1 MDEQE
6 IPKTYNPKDWENKL
20 YSDWEA
26 RGLFNPDGSDSSSR
40 YSNILPPPNANGEL
54 HLGHASGYTVMD
66 LYGRFERMKGKQVLL
81 LPGKDHA
88 GIQTQ
93 VVFEKKLQA
102 EQGITRHDLG
112 REKFYQSTYDF
123 CLDRADYMRLQEKRI
138 GLSADW
144 SREKFTLD
152 PEVSRR
158 VTATFVEMY
167 RDGMIYR
174 GERIINWCPRCATAL
189 SDVEVIHKET
199 EGKLYYIEY
208 PIKDSD
214 EKIMVATT
222 RPETMLGD
230 TAVAVHP
237 SDERYQA
244 LVGKTVILPLT
255 DREIPII
262 ADHRID
268 LTFGTG
274 AVKITPAH
282 DPLDWEIGKTHA
294 LPTLQVIDTGATITE
309 IGGIFSGLAVSE
321 ARVKVLEAL
330 AIAGRLIKEE
340 AHAINLSICERCK
353 TPIEPLISKQWFIDV
368 DAPHYSL
375 KQKSIEALKA
385 DTISFHP
392 ENMKEQM
399 IQWLEN
405 LHDWCISR
413 QLWWGHRIPVWY
425 RGEETYCGIE
435 APEGDG
441 WIQDSDTLDTWFS
454 SGQWPYTTLGYP
466 EAADAEAFYPTDL
479 MVMGR
484 DLLFFWATRMI
495 MFGFY
500 KTGQAPFKHLY
511 FTGLVRDK
519 DGLKMSK
526 SKGNGVDV
534 LEMID
539 RFGADAV
546 RMSLTLGTTPGLD
559 FRLYEEKIET
569 FRNFTN
575 KLWNMGR
582 YIGSQTAADNRPS
595 AAPEAKTDADRWI
608 LSRAQAVTTEV
619 TRLLENY
626 QLSLAGEKLRDFTWS
641 EFADWYVEIHKVE
654 KNDAVLR
661 SVFDTILHLWH
672 PFMPFVTEAIYR
684 TLSPASG
691 HSLAASAWPQ
701 QISADTDTDAADRFV
716 SLIGLIQSIRAL
728 RATYRIDAA
737 RTIVLDAEGS
747 SLETILASEAVFKR
761 LARVETIRPGEAG
774 ASSSR
779 AHVQSGNLHAWVD
792 LTDIVN
798 FDAERSRL
806 DQELA
811 DKTRYITSLET
822 RLADPNFSS
831 RAPEHILAQ
840 TRTLLDEAKAAAEH
854 IRSALAEL
862 G

>member
-1 MDEQE
+1 MDTQE
-6 IPKTYNPKDWENKL
+6 IPKTYDPKDWETKI
-20 YSDWEA
+20 YSGWEA
-26 RGLFNPDGSDSSSR
+26 AGLFNPDTSDSSSR

-66 LYGRFERMKGKQVLL
+66 LYGRFERMNGKRVLL

-93 VVFEKKLQA
+93 VVFEKKLHA

-112 REKFYQSTYDF
+112 REKFYQATYDF
-123 CLDRADYMRLQEKRI
+123 CLDRANYMRLQEKRI

-158 VTATFVEMY
+158 ATATFVDMY

-189 SDVEVIHKET
+189 SDVEVVHKET
-199 EGKLYYIEY
+199 AGKLYFIEY

-244 LVGKTVILPLT
+244 LVGKAALLPLL

-268 LTFGTG
+268 LAFGTG

-282 DPLDWEIGKTHA
+282 DPLDWEIGKTHT
-294 LPTLQVIDTGATITE
+294 LPTLQVIDIDAKITA
-309 IGGIFSGLAVSE
+309 IGGVFSGLAINE
-321 ARVKVLEAL
+321 ARAKVLEAL
-330 AIAGRLIKEE
+330 AAAGRLVKEE
-340 AHAINLSICERCK
+340 DHAINLSVCERCK
-353 TPIEPLISKQWFIDV
+353 TPIEPLISKQWFINV
-368 DAPHYSL
+368 DAEHYSL
-375 KQKSIEALKA
+375 KQKSIEALKTG
-385 DTISFHP
+385 TIAFHP
-392 ENMKEQM
+392 ENMQEQM

-425 RGEETYCGIE
+425 RNEEIYCGPE

-441 WIQDSDTLDTWFS
+441 WIQDPDTLDTWFS

-466 EAADAEAFYPTDL
+466 ETTDAQTFYPTDL

-534 LEMID
+534 LEMIE

-582 YIGSQTAADNRPS
+582 YVATQSAAADT
-595 AAPEAKTDADRWI
+595 APAILSDADHWI
-608 LSRAQAVTTEV
+608 LSRAQAVTAEV

-654 KNDAVLR
+654 KHDAILR
-661 SVFDTILHLWH
+661 SVFDTILRLWH
-672 PFMPFVTEAIYR
+672 PFMPFVTEAIHQ
-684 TLSPASG
+684 TLQPAAE
-691 HSLAASAWPQ
+691 HSLAAAAWPKK
-701 QISADTDTDAADRFV
+701 ISVDTDTDSADRFAL
-716 SLIGLIQSIRAL
+716 LIGLIQSIRAL

-737 RTIVLDAEGS
+737 KTITIDAEGS
-747 SLETILASEAVFKR
+747 SLETILGSEALFKR
-761 LARVETIRPGEAG
+761 LARVENIRSAQAR

-779 AHVQSGNLHAWVD
+779 AHIQFGNLHVWVD
-792 LTDIVN
+792 LAGIVD

-806 DQELA
+806 DQELT
-811 DKTRYITSLET
+811 DKTRYIASLEA
-822 RLADPNFSS
+822 RLNDPNFSS
-831 RAPEHILAQ
+831 RAPEHILNQ
-840 TRTLLDEAKAAAEH
+840 TKTLLDEAKTAADR

>member
-1 MDEQE
+1 MMDEQE
-6 IPKTYNPKDWENKL
+6 IPKTYNPKDWEGRI
-20 YSDWEA
+20 YSDWETS
-26 RGLFNPDGSDSSSR
+26 GLFNPDTSDSSLR

-66 LYGRFERMKGKQVLL
+66 LYGRFERMKGKRVLL

-102 EQGITRHDLG
+102 EQNITRHDLG
-112 REKFYQSTYDF
+112 REKFYQATYDF
-123 CLDRADYMRLQEKRI
+123 CLDRANYMRLQEKRI

-158 VTATFVEMY
+158 ATETFVQMY

-222 RPETMLGD
+222 RPETMRGD

-237 SDERYQA
+237 SDERYRS
-244 LVGKTVILPLT
+244 LVGKIAVLPLL
-255 DREIPII
+255 DREIPVI

-268 LTFGTG
+268 LAFGTG

-282 DPLDWEIGKTHA
+282 DPLDWEIGKTHS
-294 LPTLQVIDTGATITE
+294 LPTLQTIDTDAKITA

-321 ARVKVLEAL
+321 ARIKVLEAL
-330 AIAGRLIKEE
+330 ATAGHLVKEE
-340 AHAINLSICERCK
+340 SHTINLSICERCK
-353 TPIEPLISKQWFIDV
+353 APIEPLISKQWFVDV

-375 KQKSIEALKA
+375 KQKSIEALKTG
-385 DTISFHP
+385 TISFHP
-392 ENMKEQM
+392 DNMREQM

-425 RGEETYCGIE
+425 RDAEVFCGLE

-441 WIQDSDTLDTWFS
+441 WVQDSDTLDTWFS

-466 EAADAEAFYPTDL
+466 ETADAQTFYPTDL

-495 MFGFY
+495 LFGFY

-546 RMSLTLGTTPGLD
+546 RMSLTLGATPGLD

-582 YIGSQTAADNRPS
+582 YVATQSTAADTTPTAQS
-595 AAPEAKTDADRWI
+595 DADHWI
-608 LSRAQAVTTEV
+608 LSRTQAVATEV

-626 QLSLAGEKLRDFTWS
+626 QLSLAGEKLRDFTWG

-654 KNDAVLR
+654 KNDAILR
-661 SVFDTILHLWH
+661 SIFDTLLRLWH
-672 PFMPFVTEAIYR
+672 PFMPFVTEAIYQ
-684 TLSPASG
+684 TLSPKSEHA
-691 HSLAASAWPQ
+691 LAAAAWPKA
-701 QISADTDTDAADRFV
+701 IAIDTVQASADRFV
-716 SLIGLIQSIRAL
+716 LLIGLIQSVRAL
-728 RATYRIDAA
+728 RATYRIDPAK
-737 RTIVLDAEGS
+737 TIIIDAEGS
-747 SLETILASEAVFKR
+747 SLETLLKNEAVFKR
-761 LARVETIRPGEAG
+761 LARVEAIRASQVP

-779 AHVQSGNLHAWVD
+779 AHIQFGSLHAWADLAGIVD
-792 LTDIVN
+792 
-798 FDAERSRL
+798 FDAERTRL
-806 DQELA
+806 HQELT
-811 DKTRYITSLET
+811 DKTRYIASLET

-831 RAPEHILAQ
+831 RAPEHILTQ
-840 TRTLLDEAKAAAEH
+840 TKALLDEAKTTAER
-854 IRSALAEL
+854 IQSALAEL